1 MASGEGS
8 PRASGEI
15 NMETLM
21 VAIMSVKQNVNQRME
36 SMESSRS
43 RRMDKIIDRPYSPNS
58 VLSNPPNSRAS
69 LSGHAPNELQGLE
82 SRSNPF
88 QEREDGTSQM
98 AFGLLERMLT
108 GQMTLE
114 DFLRAI
120 ERRPLDDYDDQGDS
134 RDVREAN
141 GRPNGVRKPS
151 KEEMAPS
158 ALEGVP

>member
-1 MASGEGS
+1 MAEEKK
-8 PRASGEI
+8 PVLASEYNLDAKWDACLDLG
-15 NMETLM
+15 
-21 VAIMSVKQNVNQRME
+21 V
-36 SMESSRS
+36 
-43 RRMDKIIDRPYSPNS
+43 RRFTY
-58 VLSNPPNSRAS
+58 LSLIGGFAGLLLFR
-69 LSGHAPNELQGLE
+69 LE